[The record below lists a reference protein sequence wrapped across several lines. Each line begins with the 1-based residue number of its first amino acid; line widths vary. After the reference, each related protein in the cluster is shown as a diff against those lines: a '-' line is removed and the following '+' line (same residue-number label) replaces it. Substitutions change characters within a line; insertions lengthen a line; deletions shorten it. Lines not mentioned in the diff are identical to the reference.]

1 VQVNPSAPAAWRSRV
16 RQLHA
21 HWSGDKLYA
30 RDADIT
36 PVMYASSLLPGALS
50 RTYDARPPMPR
61 ASAAPKEEAGQQQQ
75 QQGGRMAREE

>member
-1 VQVNPSAPAAWRSRV
+1 MQVNPSAPAAWRSRV

-50 RTYDARPPMPR
+50 RAYDALPPMPR
-61 ASAAPKEEAGQQQQ
+61 ASAAPKEEHEQQQR
-75 QQGGRMAREE
+75 GRMAREE